1 MARRR
6 AKDRSAPR
14 QNPTNVSDASPRPSP
29 FAAAAPWRDRAI
41 VGAVAI
47 AASVA
52 GIANDFVFDDVP
64 QVVENFR
71 IHDLSRIGE
80 ILTSPYWPPPYAPEL
95 FRPVASIAAALQYV
109 IGAGSPATFRIVSY
123 LLYAL
128 AAVGVYSLATRLLPR
143 RIALGVG
150 VLFAAHPVHVEAV
163 ALAVNQ
169 GELIVGWAAT
179 AATVLYIDRRRNGG
193 LTIRDWTVLCV
204 LFAVAALSKENGFV
218 LPGLLVAAECSVI
231 VAENRLRAVG
241 RGYAALAAVGVVL
254 LVARAAVLSGNVA
267 GALPAK
273 AIAGLSLGGRLLT
286 TLQIVPKWLRLLA
299 WPAHLQ
305 IDYSPNEI
313 VASTHLG
320 AQELLGLGLLIA
332 FALITWIARRRA
344 PAITFG
350 IAWCAIAL
358 FPVSNIVP
366 TGIVL
371 AERTLFLPSI
381 GFLIAVAG
389 AIELLLE
396 QYAMK
401 RATVERPLA
410 AACGLLAIVGVV
422 RSDLR
427 QRTWRNGQAMW
438 QAAEVDAPRSL
449 RVQQAHDEAVADLT
463 RDFERAIATSP
474 TPWRVRFELA
484 TLLRYMRADSAA
496 LGQLRKS
503 VAAHPNQGDATLE
516 LSATLIST
524 GSYAEAKNVVS
535 SLQATGDTAR
545 VAQRLTALADS
556 AAGANAPAGSV
567 RVIARELL
575 AAEARR

>member
-6 AKDRSAPR
+6 AKDRPAPR
-14 QNPTNVSDASPRPSP
+14 ENPTTSDLRPRRAPSTAP
-29 FAAAAPWRDRAI
+29 SPWRDRAI
-41 VGAVAI
+41 VAAVAVG
-47 AASVA
+47 ASLA
-52 GIANDFVFDDVP
+52 GVANDFVFDDVP

-71 IHDLSRIGE
+71 VHDLSRIGE
-80 ILTSPYWPPPYAPEL
+80 ILTSPYWPPPFAPEL
-95 FRPVASIAAALQYV
+95 FRPVASITAALQYV
-109 IGAGSPATFRIVSY
+109 IGAGSPTTFRVVSY

-169 GELIVGWAAT
+169 GELIVGWTAT
-179 AATVLYIDRRRNGG
+179 AATILYVDRRRTGG
-193 LTIRDWTVLCV
+193 LAARDWTILGV
-204 LFAVAALSKENGFV
+204 LFAIAALSKENGFV
-218 LPGLLVAAECSVI
+218 VPGLLLAAECCLVAAETRFRDVW
-231 VAENRLRAVG
+231 
-241 RGYAALAAVGVVL
+241 RGYAALAAVGAVL

-273 AIAGLSLGGRLLT
+273 VIAGLSLGGRLLT
-286 TLQIVPKWLRLLA
+286 TLQIVPQWLRLLA

-313 VASTHLG
+313 VASTHFGPRETLG
-320 AQELLGLGLLIA
+320 VALVVV
-332 FALITWIARRRA
+332 FALIAWLARRRA
-344 PAITFG
+344 PSITFG
-350 IAWCAIAL
+350 LAWCAIAL

-381 GFLIAVAG
+381 GFLIAVGG
-389 AIELLLE
+389 AVELLLE
-396 QYAMK
+396 LYSTK
-401 RATVERPLA
+401 RAIVEPPLA
-410 AACGLLAIVGVV
+410 AACGMLVLAGVV

-449 RVQQAHDEAVADLT
+449 RVRQAHEEAVADLT

-484 TLLRYMRADSAA
+484 TLLRYMKADSAA
-496 LGQLRKS
+496 LDELRKS
-503 VAAHPNQGDATLE
+503 VAARPAQTDAALE

-524 GSYAEAKNVVS
+524 GHYAEAKRIAS
-535 SLQATGDTAR
+535 TIAAGGDTAR
-545 VAQRLTALADS
+545 VAERLTALSDS
-556 AAGANAPAGSV
+556 ASRANAPAGSV
-567 RVIARELL
+567 RVVARELL
-575 AAEARR
+575 TTDARR